1 MLTLDEKKTA
11 SEYVN
16 VFSIASQKLED
27 KMEGDTPES
36 KLARFLE
43 HITDDDYDVV
53 KHQLTGDPTTS
64 FDTVVSQIQTR
75 EQELKDSVG
84 SKKKRARRFI
94 RKGEQELITGKN
106 APRKNKIPII
116 PDFILWRVK
125 PDSVRKDLIC

>member
-1 MLTLDEKKTA
+1 MKKTA

-53 KHQLTGDPTTS
+53 KQQLTGNPTTT
-64 FDTVVSQIQTR
+64 FYTAVSQIRTR
-75 EQELKDSVG
+75 EQELKDLVG
-84 SKKKRARRFI
+84 SKKKRARRFVC
-94 RKGEQELITGKN
+94 KGEQEQITGKN
-106 APRKNKIPII
+106 ALRKNKILSI
-116 PDFILWRVK
+116 PDFIL
-125 PDSVRKDLIC
+125 